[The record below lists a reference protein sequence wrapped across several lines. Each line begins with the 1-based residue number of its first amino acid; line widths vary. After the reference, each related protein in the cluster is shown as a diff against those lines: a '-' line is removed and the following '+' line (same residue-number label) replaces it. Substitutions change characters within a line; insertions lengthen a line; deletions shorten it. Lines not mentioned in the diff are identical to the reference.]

1 METAVAQKTEAKKK
15 SQPSIE
21 VLPESPS
28 SLENDLGSPAGI
40 PLFLQRSPLQVSEP
54 SDSSEQEADRTADLV
69 MNHHQPAGGCQRAI
83 SIQRQISQPSS
94 GMTVSSDI
102 VPTGGQP
109 LPISAQEHFS
119 SAFGHDFQNVRV
131 HTDEQASAR
140 ARSVQARAFTAGQ
153 DIVFGRGEYN
163 LSSACGQ
170 HLLAHELA
178 HVVQQSGQ
186 VQRQIQR
193 QTADEHISS
202 HTSWGNLNEEALAS
216 QSIPWHKTENLRGN
230 PPVRDKI
237 NPPNK
242 DIVEDEA
249 VYSQR
254 RTAAESSLAR
264 QRERASSLLDEKG
277 NVTDYRYWFAKVYS
291 YVTDNELKFAAS
303 NAFYYPSYVM
313 ASVLYFEQ
321 IFQDNFNAFNEQGKV
336 EDHWKKAF
344 EEGIKQKELTESYYQ
359 MMIDSRDPDAVG
371 GMAIA
376 AMTQSVLGAANSLVA
391 AMKAHIR
398 FDLPRAEAWVFNSYY
413 SQFPNAKLNNFQPD
427 FMSMSGVF
435 DNAAQEMN
443 GDMAQRLGLPIDLV
457 PQLMQDTTMRQFFDA
472 DMATER
478 ADTWQRAEELVN
490 SNRAGTDP
498 YKFDDGKLSGN
509 ATKSDN
515 LSGLSNLQTEGLR
528 PNMDNSLVS
537 KSDTDLRNEISH
549 MSDSDIAALP
559 AMQKVQ
565 IIRRLLNGYT
575 GSEDEN
581 TIIRIFESSKATGN
595 LITVIDGADAWDL
608 MYAIDGKQ
616 AKQMRQ
622 FFCANYYGKT
632 AIHTA
637 LRLIRKC
644 LGGET
649 AEWEEEMV
657 ADILEVRGD
666 GRSIVETLGEV
677 YGGPAKGSDAKF
689 KNGLYELEWQLDGKE
704 EETIHSLFGSSNLS

>member
-1 METAVAQKTEAKKK
+1 MSDRLNTTTKKR
-15 SQPSIE
+15 Q
-21 VLPESPS
+21 
-28 SLENDLGSPAGI
+28 N
-40 PLFLQRSPLQVSEP
+40 
-54 SDSSEQEADRTADLV
+54 SDSIFNVNSFQSRGFGVQTKSAESIPASKAELWKSYQQAKQLNQGTTRSSTPIQAKLSLGQPGDKYEQEADSIAGRV
-69 MNHHQPAGGCQRAI
+69 MAMSDPAQVQLEELSEEEEELQMKPTDNSISELSHAQPQG
-83 SIQRQISQPSS
+83 
-94 GMTVSSDI
+94 
-102 VPTGGQP
+102 
-109 LPISAQEHFS
+109 
-119 SAFGHDFQNVRV
+119 
-131 HTDEQASAR
+131 
-140 ARSVQARAFTAGQ
+140 
-153 DIVFGRGEYN
+153 N
-163 LSSACGQ
+163 L
-170 HLLAHELA
+170 
-178 HVVQQSGQ
+178 
-186 VQRQIQR
+186 VQRQAPAQN
-193 QTADEHISS
+193 TPTPA
-202 HTSWGNLNEEALAS
+202 
-216 QSIPWHKTENLRGN
+216 QSIPWHETENLRGN
-230 PPVRDKI
+230 PPVRDRV

-249 VYSQR
+249 VYTQR

-264 QRERASSLLDEKG
+264 QRERASLLLDEKG

-313 ASVLYFEQ
+313 SSVLYFDQ
-321 IFQDNFNAFNEQGKV
+321 IYQDNFNAFNEQGKV

-359 MMIDSRDPDAVG
+359 MMIDNQNPDGG

-413 SQFPNAKLNNFQPD
+413 SQYPNAKLNNFQPD

-435 DNAAQEMN
+435 DNAAEEMN
-443 GDMAQRLGLPIDLV
+443 RDMAKRLGLPINWV

-478 ADTWQRAEELVN
+478 ADTWQRAEELVD
-490 SNRAGTDP
+490 SGQAGADP
-498 YKFDDGKLSGN
+498 YKFEDGKLAGN

-515 LSGLSNLQTEGLR
+515 LSGLNNLPTEGLR

-537 KSDTDLRNEISH
+537 KSDSELQTEISN

-575 GSEDEN
+575 GSADEN
-581 TIIRIFESSKATGN
+581 TIIRIFEASKATGN

-608 MYAIDGKQ
+608 MYATDGKQ
-616 AKQMRQ
+616 AKQLRQ
-622 FFCANYYGKT
+622 FLRINYYGKT

-644 LGGET
+644 LDGET

-657 ADILEVRGD
+657 ADILGVRAD
-666 GRSIVETLGEV
+666 GRAIVETLGEF
-677 YGGPAKGSDAKF
+677 YEGPAKGSDAKF
-689 KNGLYELEWQLDGKE
+689 KNGLYKLEWQLDGAE
-704 EETIHSLFGSSNLS
+704 EEIIHSLFGSSNLSWYSEVF